1 MNDSGPAEIRL
12 QLARSHWS
20 LGERDEAIECL
31 LRAAAEDAGRDGL
44 VELVD
49 KFALESDDAR
59 LAALQDQLCSGAAPD
74 EEPPSP
80 LHTAT
85 MAELLADQG
94 HEARALR
101 VAEDVLSRNPG
112 DERAQAVQQ
121 RLKRPA
127 AGHSKKA
134 AALERWLGRI
144 RERGHRGVEA

>member
-1 MNDSGPAEIRL
+1 MSDSSQAEIRL
-12 QLARSHWS
+12 QLARGHWS

-31 LRAAAEDAGRDGL
+31 LRAAAGDPELGGL
-44 VELVD
+44 VEQVD
-49 KFALESDDAR
+49 KFALECDDPR
-59 LAALQDQLCSGAAPD
+59 LAALQEQLFTGLAPD
-74 EEPPSP
+74 QEPPSP

-121 RLKRPA
+121 RLTRPA
-127 AGHSKKA
+127 AGRSKKTV
-134 AALERWLGRI
+134 ALERWLGRI
-144 RERGHRGVEA
+144 RERGHRGVQA